1 MKWLYG
7 VLAVALGVAFLGT
20 PASAGGCE
28 DVQRA
33 VLEAPATYVV
43 TVQVWIGEK
52 EAYYERTRV
61 RDGRAETLKKRESQ
75 EVSFRLD
82 PSQPLAVPACPS
94 LVRVRPGVWEAREK
108 VAEISGERLL
118 VYYLKGGRLVRLETF
133 EEGTVGILFFKRTFR
148 TRIVYDLGA
157 GR

>member
-1 MKWLYG
+1 MKRLHG
-7 VLAVALGVAFLGT
+7 MFFIVLAVMVSST
-20 PASAGGCE
+20 PASAAGCE

-33 VLEAPATYVV
+33 VREAPAEYVV
-43 TVQVWIGEK
+43 TVRIWMGRK

-61 RDGRAETLKKRESQ
+61 HDGRAETLKKKESQ

-82 PSQPLAVPACPS
+82 PSQSLAVPVCSS

-118 VYYLKGGRLVRLETF
+118 VYHLKGDRLVRLETF
-133 EEGTVGILFFKRTFR
+133 EEGTVGVIFFKKAFR
-148 TRIVYDLGA
+148 TKIDYDLGD